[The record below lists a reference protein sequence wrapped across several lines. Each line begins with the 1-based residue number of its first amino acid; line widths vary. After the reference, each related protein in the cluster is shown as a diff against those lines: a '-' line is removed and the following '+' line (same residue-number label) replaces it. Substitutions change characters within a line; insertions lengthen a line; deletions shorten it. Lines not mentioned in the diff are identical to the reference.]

1 VETVI
6 DCVVSPVLHV
16 FPVIELEVKVAVC
29 PAHKFVSEAVIVGVV
44 GNGFIVTVVVVDVA
58 EHPLAPTVTE

>member
-1 VETVI
+1 M
-6 DCVVSPVLHV
+6 DCVVSLVLQV

-44 GNGFIVTVVVVDVA
+44 GN
-58 EHPLAPTVTE
+58 